1 MNGTKIAD
9 TLVFY
14 TFRNVYVCHV
24 GVLKITVSMNFCY
37 LQVTCI
43 RNKVSNCKLLFVIS
57 KHDVVL
63 VAVGVTA
70 TVAGIAIYRVY
81 MARKQN

>member
-24 GVLKITVSMNFCY
+24 GVLKITVS
-37 LQVTCI
+37 
-43 RNKVSNCKLLFVIS
+43 NCKLLFVILTSITNPSLFLFVS